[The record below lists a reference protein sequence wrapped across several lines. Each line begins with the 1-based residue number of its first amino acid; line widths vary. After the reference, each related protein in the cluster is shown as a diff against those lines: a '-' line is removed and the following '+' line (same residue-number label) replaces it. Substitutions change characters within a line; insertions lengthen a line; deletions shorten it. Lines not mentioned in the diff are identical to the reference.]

1 MTDST
6 LHDCNPWFE
15 VRGLLMSLRIRQH
28 TPGHAAI
35 DAGYCIDRACDF
47 QWC

>member
-28 TPGHAAI
+28 TPRHAAI